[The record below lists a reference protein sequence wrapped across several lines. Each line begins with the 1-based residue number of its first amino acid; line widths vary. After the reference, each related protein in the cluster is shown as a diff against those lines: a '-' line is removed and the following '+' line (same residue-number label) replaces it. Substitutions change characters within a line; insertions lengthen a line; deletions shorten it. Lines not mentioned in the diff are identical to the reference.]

1 MRVRGI
7 DALHLHCVFFFS
19 QFICWLGQSFLFLP
33 DAGQGNLCSVHLE
46 NKCMLNRLAWPNHL
60 PIILDKFWHQNRSKA
75 QTAFNSTY
83 FAHIKYK
90 VPYSFAFLYSDLLA
104 TSGTWVSLIST
115 KSWLGSDLIAK
126 TQFEIGPTV
135 VKMGSVPFWSSTGQI
150 G

>member
-1 MRVRGI
+1 MPCISIVSFFFFFQFHLLAGPVFFISPRCRSRQPVLNPFGKQMY
-7 DALHLHCVFFFS
+7 AKQVGLGNHLH
-19 QFICWLGQSFLFLP
+19 
-33 DAGQGNLCSVHLE
+33 
-46 NKCMLNRLAWPNHL
+46 
-60 PIILDKFWHQNRSKA
+60 IILDKFGHQNRSKA

-83 FAHIKYK
+83 FASIKYK